1 MCGRASLSAD
11 ERRKLQILFGDYF
24 RELPRDL
31 LPRWNIAPTE
41 QCLVAR
47 MSGDSKPE
55 LVCMRWGISYPTRP
69 TLLINAR
76 AETVAQKFK
85 SPFLQRRC
93 LMLVSGF
100 YEWKKQGKRRFPY
113 HITLKNDPV
122 FAMAALWEP
131 GIVTGLMD
139 DAFAVITTDA
149 NEAVRELHDRMPVI
163 LDKEHWNTW
172 LDTSC
177 AITDVTA
184 LLRQYPADKMLLS
197 PVSEYVNKAG
207 NEGPQCLEPPE
218 SPEKTLFD

>member
-1 MCGRASLSAD
+1 
-11 ERRKLQILFGDYF
+11 
-24 RELPRDL
+24 
-31 LPRWNIAPTE
+31 
-41 QCLVAR
+41 
-47 MSGDSKPE
+47 MSGDGKPE
-55 LVCMRWGISYPTRP
+55 LVHMRWGISYPTRP

-76 AETVAQKFK
+76 AETIAQKFK

-100 YEWKKQGKRRFPY
+100 YEWKKQGKLRLPY

-122 FAMAALWEP
+122 FAMAAIWEP

-207 NEGPQCLEPPE
+207 NEGPECLEPPAP
-218 SPEKTLFD
+218 PEKTLFD